1 MTPFLQGLAERA
13 RSLSQRIVL
22 PEGADER
29 TWSAVAR
36 LQAEQLVEPVVLGD
50 IAAVRAG
57 IAAAGGDVGAV
68 EVLDPRDDYRRGRY
82 VEELL
87 ALRAHKGMTAAA
99 AEAAVADPL
108 MFGALLVRTGEV
120 DGSVAGSLRTT
131 GDVMRA
137 AIWCVGTAP
146 GIRTVSSSFYMV
158 VPPFRHGEP
167 EVLTFTDGAVVP
179 DPDADQLADIALAA
193 SQARGAIVGDDP
205 KVAFLSYSTKG
216 SAEGPRVDKVRAA
229 LALFRERAPEI
240 PADGELQ
247 VDAALVESIGGRKA
261 PGSPVAGS
269 ANVLVFPDLDAGN
282 IAYKLVQRLASAEA
296 IGPIVQGLAM
306 PCNDLSRGASVE
318 DIVNVCC
325 ITALLAGAGAR
336 H

>member
-1 MTPFLQGLAERA
+1 MPFLQGLGERA
-13 RSLSQRIVL
+13 RALSQRIVL
-22 PEGADER
+22 PEGGDER

-36 LQAEQLVEPVVLGD
+36 LQAERLVDPVVLGD
-50 IAAVRAG
+50 VTAVRAG
-57 IAAAGGDVGAV
+57 VAAAGGDVGAV
-68 EVLDPRDDYRRGRY
+68 EVLDPGKDYRRGRF
-82 VEELL
+82 VEELM
-87 ALRAHKGMTAAA
+87 ALRAHRGMTEEA
-99 AEAAVADPL
+99 AEAAVSDPL
-108 MFGALLVRTGEV
+108 VFGALLVRTGEV

-158 VPPFRHGEP
+158 VPPFRSGGP

-179 DPDADQLADIALAA
+179 DPDAEQLADIALAA
-193 SQARGAIVGDDP
+193 ARSRTAIVGDEP

-216 SAEGPRVDKVRAA
+216 SAEGSRVDKVRAA

-247 VDAALVESIGGRKA
+247 VDAALIEAIGSRKA
-261 PGSPVAGS
+261 PGSAVAGS